1 MKSERQ
7 KIAETFYQ
15 KAVES
20 LKAAEQSLTS
30 GNYRTA
36 CNRAYYATMQVIHA
50 AAYLHLQDSPP
61 SDPRWPNRVNWT
73 HGEVKGLFNR
83 VSDKLHQYR
92 DNSTLSAKIPTL
104 VRARYIADYDSPEEG
119 LSRKNAE
126 EMVGIARQ
134 INKVLEKNL
143 VFSL

>member
-1 MKSERQ
+1 
-7 KIAETFYQ
+7 
-15 KAVES
+15 
-20 LKAAEQSLTS
+20 
-30 GNYRTA
+30 
-36 CNRAYYATMQVIHA
+36 MQVIHA
-50 AAYLHLQDSPP
+50 AAYLHLEDCPP
-61 SDPRWPNRVNWT
+61 SDARWPNRVNRG

-83 VSDKLHQYR
+83 VSNKLHQYR

-119 LSRKNAE
+119 LNRKNAE